1 MAGLFVPDRVV
12 TATISLES
20 LMSLKD
26 RITEDMKSAM
36 RAKDSARLST
46 IRLLL
51 AAIKQREVDERAP
64 VDDPQALVIIE
75 KLIKQRRDS
84 EQQYR
89 AAGRDELAA
98 QEAYEVSQ
106 IQAFMPAALSS
117 DELSAIVTQAIKD
130 AGVADIRDMGK
141 AMALIKPQVQ
151 GRADMGEVSK
161 LLKEQL
167 SR

>member
-1 MAGLFVPDRVV
+1 MAN
-12 TATISLES
+12 TALRDSINDA
-20 LMSLKD
+20 LKN
-26 RITEDMKSAM
+26 AM
-36 RAKDSARLST
+36 RAKEKERVAVLRLVMSEFKR
-46 IRLLL
+46 I
-51 AAIKQREVDERAP
+51 EVDERIEVEDAR
-64 VDDPQALVIIE
+64 ALAVLD
-75 KLIKQRRDS
+75 KMIKQRRDS

-117 DELSAIVTQAIKD
+117 DELSAIVTQAVKD
-130 AGVADIRDMGK
+130 AGVADMRDMGK

>member
-1 MAGLFVPDRVV
+1 MANTTLRDSIND
-12 TATISLES
+12 A
-20 LMSLKD
+20 LKN
-26 RITEDMKSAM
+26 AM
-36 RAKDSARLST
+36 RAKEKERVAVLRLVMSEFKR
-46 IRLLL
+46 I
-51 AAIKQREVDERAP
+51 EVDERIEVEDAR
-64 VDDPQALVIIE
+64 ALAVLD
-75 KLIKQRRDS
+75 KMIKQRRDS

-130 AGVADIRDMGK
+130 AGVADMRDMGK